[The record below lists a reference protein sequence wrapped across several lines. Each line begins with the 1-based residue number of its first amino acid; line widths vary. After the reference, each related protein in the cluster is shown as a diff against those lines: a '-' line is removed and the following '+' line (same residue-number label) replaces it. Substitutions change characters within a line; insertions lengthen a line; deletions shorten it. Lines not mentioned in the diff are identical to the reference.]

1 MTDIRFIS
9 DLNAIVLVHNG
20 KSPVLPKSGQ
30 SENENTTQG
39 NTVSQAAPLRLSV
52 ERNRESTADDLDR
65 WGLAGILTPED
76 LATIGA
82 RCLNAALSI
91 DSEDI
96 STASQALEILVAQ
109 QLARVDADDPVGLVE
124 EAIRYVLRQERWQF
138 DIAHTVKEDGT
149 RLSLTNPGGAPV
161 PLAIHVSN
169 RGKTPSFWVMQDN
182 RLVQGGHAYKIPI
195 QAATALKQ
203 AVADYISQHDIGTI
217 KPHG

>member
-1 MTDIRFIS
+1 LNDIRFIS

-20 KSPVLPKSGQ
+20 KSIIPPKDGS
-30 SENENTTQG
+30 NENQDSAQD
-39 NTVSQAAPLRLSV
+39 NTVSQVAPLRLSV
-52 ERNRESTADDLDR
+52 ERNRETTAEDLEH
-65 WGLAGILTPED
+65 WGLAGMLTPED
-76 LATIGA
+76 LAKIGA

-109 QLARVDADDPVGLVE
+109 QLARVDADDPVKLVE
-124 EAIRYVLRQERWQF
+124 EAIRYVLRQERWLF
-138 DIAHTVKEDGT
+138 GIDLTPKEDGT
-149 RLSLTNPGGAPV
+149 RLSLTNPNGAPV
-161 PLAIHVSN
+161 PLAVHVSN

-203 AVADYISQHDIGTI
+203 AVADYITQHDIGTI
-217 KPHG
+217 RPFG

>member
-1 MTDIRFIS
+1 LTDIRFIS

-20 KSPVLPKSGQ
+20 KSTVQ
-30 SENENTTQG
+30 SKEESNENQDSAQG
-39 NTVSQAAPLRLSV
+39 NTVPQVAPLRLSV
-52 ERNRESTADDLDR
+52 ERNRETTAEDLEH
-65 WGLAGILTPED
+65 WGLAGMLAPED

-109 QLARVDADDPVGLVE
+109 QLARVDADDPVKLVE

-138 DIAHTVKEDGT
+138 GIDLTPKEDGT
-149 RLSLTNPGGAPV
+149 RLSLTNPNGTPV
-161 PLAIHVSN
+161 PLAVHVSN

-203 AVADYISQHDIGTI
+203 AVADYITQHDIGTI
-217 KPHG
+217 RPHG

>member
-9 DLNAIVLVHNG
+9 DRNAIVLVHNG
-20 KSPVLPKSGQ
+20 KSVNNRESG
-30 SENENTTQG
+30 STDSSKIADDSTL
-39 NTVSQAAPLRLSV
+39 THAAPLRLSV
-52 ERNRESTADDLDR
+52 ERSRETSAQDMEQ
-65 WGLAGILTPED
+65 WGLVSLLSPED
-76 LATIGA
+76 LAKIGA

-109 QLARVDADDPVGLVE
+109 QLAKVDADDPVKLVE

-138 DIAHTVKEDGT
+138 DITLTPKEDGT
-149 RLSLTNPGGAPV
+149 RLSLSNPNGAPV

-195 QAATALKQ
+195 QAATSLKQ
-203 AVADYISQHDIGTI
+203 AIAEYITQHDVGTI
-217 KPHG
+217 RPFG

>member
-9 DLNAIVLVHNG
+9 DLNGIVLVHNG
-20 KSPVLPKSGQ
+20 RSTVQ
-30 SENENTTQG
+30 SKEGSNENQDSAQG
-39 NTVSQAAPLRLSV
+39 NTVPQVAPLRLSV
-52 ERNRESTADDLDR
+52 ERNRETTAEDLEH
-65 WGLAGILTPED
+65 WGLAGMLAPED

-109 QLARVDADDPVGLVE
+109 QLARVDADDPVKLVE

-138 DIAHTVKEDGT
+138 GIDLTPKEDGT
-149 RLSLTNPGGAPV
+149 RLSLTNPNGTPV
-161 PLAIHVSN
+161 PLAVHVSN

-203 AVADYISQHDIGTI
+203 AVADYITQHDIGTI
-217 KPHG
+217 RPFG